1 MDTDVKN
8 KYMKYMIYMNRWL
21 VITVVLILAFVWF
34 KRGEGYSVRDEWK
47 TDRIDSNI
55 ARRVSGFF
63 DRCSPENL
71 EDCKRGRTGFEGLP
85 IA

>member
-1 MDTDVKN
+1 
-8 KYMKYMIYMNRWL
+8 MNRWVVIAALL
-21 VITVVLILAFVWF
+21 VLAFLWS
-34 KRGEGYSVRDEWK
+34 RTREGYSVRDDWK
-47 TDRIDSNI
+47 TDRIDFNI
-55 ARRVSGFF
+55 ARRVAGFF

>member
-1 MDTDVKN
+1 
-8 KYMKYMIYMNRWL
+8 MNRW
-21 VITVVLILAFVWF
+21 VIATVVLVIAFMWY
-34 KRGEGYSVRDEWK
+34 RRSGREAYSVRDDWK
-47 TDRIDSNI
+47 TDRIDFNI
-55 ARRVSGFF
+55 ARRVAGFF

>member
-1 MDTDVKN
+1 
-8 KYMKYMIYMNRWL
+8 MNRW
-21 VITVVLILAFVWF
+21 VMIAVVLILGYLFYSSGREEA
-34 KRGEGYSVRDEWK
+34 YSVRDDWK
-47 TDRIDSNI
+47 TDRIDLNI

>member
-1 MDTDVKN
+1 
-8 KYMKYMIYMNRWL
+8 MNRWL
-21 VITVVLILAFVWF
+21 VIAVLLILAFFWF
-34 KRGEGYSVRDEWK
+34 RRGGEGYTSVRDEWK
-47 TDRIDSNI
+47 TDRIDFNI